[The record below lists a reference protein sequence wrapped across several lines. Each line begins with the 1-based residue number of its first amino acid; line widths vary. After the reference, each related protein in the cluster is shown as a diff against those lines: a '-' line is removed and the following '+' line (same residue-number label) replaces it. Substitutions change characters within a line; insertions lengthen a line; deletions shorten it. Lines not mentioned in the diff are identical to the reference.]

1 MSYVLY
7 TYLYILWDN
16 IYIRLGDYMAKKY
29 DIVFVDIDDTLN
41 PSDEEVSNY
50 TKEIMKELKKNGIK
64 VVVCTGRSLQYA
76 INKSIEADLSEYVI
90 ASNGAEVYNY
100 KTKESIFSKAI
111 TNKEIKSIYEF
122 CTSHSLTI
130 VLNSFNQ
137 RFTNNINCE
146 DTDKPVSL
154 INDID
159 EVLKNNQ
166 INQIVILGTNFNRML
181 IIPELFKDK
190 YNNLNVVNSSKELVE
205 GQKKKNKVFYH
216 DIVANNTAKSKGIVE
231 LLDYL
236 HLSSK
241 NSVAIGNSYDDI
253 SMTYVVNTSV
263 AVSNAPDKLKEVVTY
278 VTDSAKNDGV
288 AKILEKLCLN
298 K

>member
-1 MSYVLY
+1 MPYVLY

-76 INKSIEADLSEYVI
+76 INKSIEADLS
-90 ASNGAEVYNY
+90 
-100 KTKESIFSKAI
+100 ESIFSKAI